1 MACLHARLAYLD
13 ACLTCLNEECL
24 YELIFCVIYK
34 LIKCLQL
41 KNALPSTLLT
51 IFFSVPLN
59 RSELQLATMQT
70 WCSKITFLECKV
82 QQYRIHV

>member
-1 MACLHARLAYLD
+1 MSCLHARLAYLD

-41 KNALPSTLLT
+41 KNAPPPHSSLLT
-51 IFFSVPLN
+51 IFFSVLLN

-70 WCSKITFLECKV
+70 WCSKITFLG
-82 QQYRIHV
+82 